1 MTLTPLIISPCVY
14 VLELQDGYYYVG
26 ITYSLNLRMAQHWSG
41 VGAKWTRLH
50 KPIAI
55 REIVYPATE
64 EDENNKTQELMEK
77 YGHDKVRGGKWSN
90 PSATYGP

>member
-1 MTLTPLIISPCVY
+1 MSLTPLVISPCVY
-14 VLELQDGYYYVG
+14 VLELQDGHYYVG

-77 YGHDKVRGGKWSN
+77 YGYDKVRGGKWSN
-90 PSATYGP
+90 PSVKYGP